1 MRPSRFSLAVYKSL
15 LLLCTENKSDAM
27 SRLEDIINNF
37 SKTNI
42 FILGDIMMDHY
53 IWGKVSRISPEAPV
67 PVVEVARE
75 TLLLGG
81 AANVLNNILS
91 LSGRAMIGGV
101 VGHDD
106 MGKKIIHDLRQKG
119 VHTEGIIVESTRPTT
134 VKTRIIAH
142 SQQVVRFDRE
152 SKGQINGSTRDIIL
166 DYISNN
172 MSELDAIIIS
182 DYSKGVVTQALIDG
196 ILSLT
201 KMKGIPVMVDPK
213 VNHFSLYKGVTLVTP
228 NNLEASIATGIEI
241 HNEGALIKAGSTLL
255 EQLGCKAVLITRGEE
270 GMSLFEDT
278 GEITHIP
285 TVASEVYDV
294 TGAGDTVIA
303 TSTLAIS
310 AGATFK
316 EAATIANHAAG
327 IVVGKVGTATV
338 KIEELKR
345 SLHIQ

>member
-1 MRPSRFSLAVYKSL
+1 MTNSLHF
-15 LLLCTENKSDAM
+15 E
-27 SRLEDIINNF
+27 EIINNF
-37 SKTNI
+37 PKTNI

-91 LSGRAMIGGV
+91 LNGKVMIGGV
-101 VGHDD
+101 IGHDD
-106 MGKKIIHDLRQKG
+106 MGRKIIHDLRQKG
-119 VHTEGIIVESTRPTT
+119 VHTEGIVVESDRPTT

-152 SKGQINGSTRDIIL
+152 SRGEINGSTRDIIL
-166 DYISNN
+166 TYVSNN
-172 MSELDAIIIS
+172 ITEIDAVIIS

-196 ILSLT
+196 ILQLT
-201 KMKGIPVMVDPK
+201 NKKGVPVTVDPK
-213 VNHFSLYKGVTLVTP
+213 VNHFPLYKGITLITP
-228 NNLEASIATGIEI
+228 NNLEASMATGIEI
-241 HNEGALIKAGSTLL
+241 NNEDTLIKAGRILI
-255 EQLGCKAVLITRGEE
+255 ERLGCKAVLITRGEE
-270 GMSLFEDT
+270 GMSLFEDN
-278 GEITHIP
+278 GEITHIS

-338 KIEELKR
+338 KIEELRR
-345 SLHIQ
+345 SLQIR